1 MRELEWMDI
10 FSENLVNILQD
21 TDTTQS
27 ALAEMAGLSKSAI
40 NNYIHKKRV
49 PNAKAILNIAYA
61 LNCSTD
67 DLIDFGDMI
76 E

>member
-10 FSENLVNILQD
+10 FSENLVSILQD

-27 ALAEMAGLSKSAI
+27 ALAEMSGLSKSAI